1 MSEILNWLDWLNG
14 LAVGIWIGSM
24 IQEYRDKRKKG
35 E

>member
-24 IQEYRDKRKKG
+24 IEEHFGRKG
-35 E
+35 GD